1 MLLRATRTCRASPDT
16 QRRSPL
22 SECRLLLRC
31 PMRHFYL
38 DNGKIVSEL
47 NWPFAASQQVR
58 KLSGRGAD
66 EDFEAN
72 SAGLRSAH
80 HCGSGMDCLSSAD
93 ELGSGSLSF
102 PGLADTSTQ
111 AGFAGRDISR
121 WVQPPYE
128 KKRDLH
134 YNGWSFNV

>member
-1 MLLRATRTCRASPDT
+1 
-16 QRRSPL
+16 
-22 SECRLLLRC
+22 
-31 PMRHFYL
+31 MRHFYL

-80 HCGSGMDCLSSAD
+80 HCGSGMDCLSNAD

-121 WVQPPYE
+121 CAASPYE
-128 KKRDLH
+128 KRRNIH
-134 YNGWSFNV
+134 SNGRIFHSAKH